1 MEQSLTLWISENG
14 KRGHFY
20 KTGCTLLATLKKKMN
35 CKCNL
40 KIELIRKFKTEKN
53 TKKLNYMFL
62 HLLSITIQDGTEGH
76 IRHIGKKNTT
86 EKEYT
91 YFPN

>member
-1 MEQSLTLWISENG
+1 
-14 KRGHFY
+14 
-20 KTGCTLLATLKKKMN
+20 
-35 CKCNL
+35 
-40 KIELIRKFKTEKN
+40 
-53 TKKLNYMFL
+53 MFL